1 MSQSIRFAIC
11 GTGWIA
17 RMHAR
22 SIAAVP
28 NTELVAVH
36 NHRQSSLDDF
46 ITDHPVPVA
55 TTDFDEF
62 LTAVGNNAVGDG
74 GAHVAVVATPN
85 ALHAPQSLA
94 LMRAGAHVLVEK
106 PMAVSVEEASEM
118 VAVADET
125 GRALMTG
132 HMWRFDPDA
141 RWLRQEI
148 AAGALGQIIRTRSL
162 SVHTWWGPSGWFQ
175 QRALAGG
182 GALADMGVH
191 AIDTTRYLI
200 GDPQP
205 VRVTARVGTHY
216 GDYDVDDT
224 AVLLIDWD
232 NGVTSQVEAGWWQVQ
247 SDGPEAATRLHG
259 TRAFGSLFPT
269 LIAREVQDSQQDSG
283 DDGADDDNDGEA
295 NLEMSTPPPFERSDH
310 CDPKLFEGQIAHAA
324 DVAQGEASPAN
335 GPDVGLTAV
344 RIMEAAYRSAQTD
357 EEVRLS

>member
-1 MSQSIRFAIC
+1 MSQPTRFAMC
-11 GTGWIA
+11 GAGWIA

-28 NTELVAVH
+28 GAELVAVH
-36 NHRQSSLDDF
+36 NHRRPSLEEF
-46 ITDHPVPVA
+46 TADHPAPVA
-55 TTDFDEF
+55 TTDWDEF
-62 LTAVGNNAVGDG
+62 LAAVSGG
-74 GAHVAVVATPN
+74 GADVAVVATPN
-85 ALHAPQSLA
+85 ALHAPQSIA

-106 PMAVSVEEASEM
+106 PMAVSVQEAREM
-118 VAVADET
+118 AAVAGET

-141 RWLRQEI
+141 RWLRREI
-148 AAGALGQIIRTRSL
+148 VAGALGRIVRTRSL

-175 QRALAGG
+175 QRELAGG

-191 AIDTTRYLI
+191 SIDTTRYLI
-200 GDPQP
+200 GDPRP

-232 NGVTSQVEAGWWQVQ
+232 DGATSQVEAGWWQVH

-269 LIAREVQDSQQDSG
+269 LVAREVSDPVSG
-283 DDGADDDNDGEA
+283 AET
-295 NLEMSTPPPFERSDH
+295 LEQRTPPPFERSEH
-310 CDPKLFEGQIAHAA
+310 CDPKLFEAQIAHAA
-324 DVAQGEASPAN
+324 EVARYGIPPLN

-344 RIMEAAYRSAQTD
+344 RIMEAAYRSAHTG
-357 EEVRLS
+357 EEVTLP

>member
-1 MSQSIRFAIC
+1 MSQPIRFAMC

-28 NTELVAVH
+28 DTELVAVH
-36 NHRQSSLDDF
+36 NHRQSSLNEF
-46 ITDHPVPVA
+46 IADHPAEVA
-55 TTDFDEF
+55 TTDWDEF
-62 LTAVGNNAVGDG
+62 LSAAGDG
-74 GAHVAVVATPN
+74 GADVAVVATPN
-85 ALHAPQSLA
+85 ALHASQSTA
-94 LMRAGAHVLVEK
+94 LMRAGSHVLVEK

-118 VAVADET
+118 VSVADET

-269 LIAREVQDSQQDSG
+269 LIAREVQDSGAADEGDS
-283 DDGADDDNDGEA
+283 DDSDDSEA
-295 NLEMSTPPPFERSDH
+295 RLETSTPPPFERNEH
-310 CDPKLFEGQIAHAA
+310 CDPKLFEAQIAHAA
-324 DVAQGEASPAN
+324 DVARGAVSPAN
-335 GPDVGLTAV
+335 GPDVGLTTV
-344 RIMEAAYRSAQTD
+344 RIMQAAYHSAQAN